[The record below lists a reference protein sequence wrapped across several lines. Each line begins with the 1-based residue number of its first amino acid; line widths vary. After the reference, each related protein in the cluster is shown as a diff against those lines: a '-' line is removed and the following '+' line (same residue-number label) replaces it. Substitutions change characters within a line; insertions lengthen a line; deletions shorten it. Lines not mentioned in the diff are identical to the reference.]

1 MMNAPYSQMTNE
13 DHNDLCAW
21 FDENMRAVDGA
32 NNPDMVWVRG
42 ANPVHDD
49 EGVRC
54 GCEDYPCCGH

>member
-1 MMNAPYSQMTNE
+1 MMNDPYSQMTNE

-21 FDENMRAVDGA
+21 LDDLGADGGGWGS
-32 NNPDMVWVRG
+32 NPDMISMRG
-42 ANPVHDD
+42 PLPHDD